1 MSNEF
6 NVAVKLQADASQYT
20 AEFTRAGR
28 TAAAFAAELNGGSS
42 AAAGG
47 LDKATAQAQRF
58 GATASAAASQAQQG
72 MAAATS
78 ATQALDTAVAKVNKT
93 ASSTQLGASLG
104 AVAKESQSATQALS
118 AADRQAQA
126 LGISAKQTAAA
137 MRGVPAQI
145 TDIVVGLQGGQAPMT
160 VLLQQGGQLKDM
172 FGGIAPAVRALGTAA
187 LGLLNPF
194 VIAGGVAA
202 ALALAYKQGSAE
214 ADEFRRAIVMSG
226 NAAGTSVGQLSDMA
240 RAVSTNIGT
249 QSQAAA
255 VLAQMASGGRIAG
268 DNLQYFTEVAMGL
281 ERYVGVPVKA
291 TIADLEELGKAPLAA
306 SVKLNEQY
314 RYLSVAVYEQI
325 KALDEQ
331 GRKEEA
337 ASVAQNAYAKAFE
350 ARKNEMRANLGYLE
364 SAWDKVTAAAKRGWD
379 AMLNVGRSTTST
391 DAATAIR
398 DRLSKQQEELA
409 AKRAINPYADT
420 SGLEKGI
427 EILKQRLGLL
437 ESDERQAKRM
447 AAAEAERSK
456 QTELRAEWDKV
467 VLANL
472 SKEKKLAQEIADIRA
487 KGAAAGIDKA
497 EIDKQVKAHQ
507 DKNADKSGASAAAA
521 AEKDALNARI
531 EATRQGY
538 KRLAAETADG
548 LGAIDALRQQGLL
561 SEYAA
566 LQRSTA
572 LRLQE
577 IDAHKAALNAELG
590 ELQGRK
596 NMARERAAVEG
607 QLAELEQKRVNL
619 QNASSRD
626 LDTLLIKPQLA
637 LVAGMRQGATAVNEQ
652 AAALEAQ
659 NRVYGLAG
667 SALADLNIAQ
677 LEQQRLDLE
686 ATDNVIP
693 GYIAAL
699 EDRIAAQ
706 KRLRAAM
713 ADKEAKDWAKEQA
726 EAAVKANDRATQA
739 IERQNEQL
747 AQSLTDNIMRGGKDA
762 GDYVEDYFRSLVLRP
777 VVSAALSPISGA
789 INGAVS
795 GAAGSA
801 GSSMLPSM
809 GGSVLGNALGGVG
822 AFGIGASYGATSLFA
837 NGLGATLSAG
847 GQMIGAGSVMS
858 GIGTIAGAL
867 GPIAL
872 GVGAIASIV
881 SKLDDSGTYHTGGA
895 AQYSA
900 ASGLQAGQSGENFNL
915 GFGRVEAGK
924 ETISAVGGLAKGL
937 AGALDGMAKAFGTQ
951 AGYEVAAAYADDRSK
966 DKSWAGLRFSLG
978 GQDLLNLNDNRE
990 SKWAPRELADGE
1002 EGWKQFLNLAAQ
1014 STREVMLKSVESPAW
1029 AKDIL
1034 NGLGESV
1041 SMEGLTTAVAQIG
1054 AAQEALVRVGTAM
1067 PTLAALSDQA
1077 TSALIKAAGGVDKL
1091 VGNLGSYYQNYFS
1104 EAERTQVSTKLVT
1117 DELQKLG
1124 YSMPESREQFRSW
1137 VDAAISAGESSASS
1151 AAGLLSLES
1160 AVAAL
1165 LPEAEAAVSALDRQK
1180 QERETLKSL
1189 AAEQDRL
1196 WADLA
1201 AAQGDNATA
1210 AERRYWIETKG
1221 MTAAEQAAYDLNAA
1235 LSKTVEATKKA
1246 ASAMSNLADQRFTL
1260 ENNLLEQAGQGA
1272 LAQQRTDERDLAK
1285 LTEGLPP
1292 ELAQQVAAEFAANV
1306 KLRDQ
1311 AAANAAAIERWRE
1324 TMAGVE
1330 QQFKAEQDAQ
1340 ANAARSA
1347 LDAARDRQTAAEK
1360 DLNTL
1365 KSVFDLLGESIA
1377 GLRGQVA
1384 STAAM
1389 QAQEA
1394 RAYIRQATTLMKSGG
1409 VPDQGK
1415 LQAAIRSAQAG
1426 IDGGQFG
1433 NRAESDYQRLVLAGE
1448 LAALQQGT
1456 AGQLTVAEQHLS
1468 LAQKGVDIAQ
1478 RQLDALGAIAAN
1490 IGSLSAA
1497 QAAAAGA
1504 KKDQWTSVNGNLVY
1518 ASSGGAV
1525 GLHTGSDVSIYG
1537 KDGSK
1542 FLGSEAISYVR
1553 NQLAGNAAASVY
1565 AAALEKGISATAL
1578 DQLMGWDPGTAN
1590 GWARDNQ
1597 LPQFAVGTNFVTY
1610 DMDARIHKGEAI
1622 LPAAFNP
1629 WAGGKSLVDM
1639 ARVERLLEVLI
1650 SEVRALKSGQDD
1662 ATWYARTAAEVLV
1675 RVTDN
1680 GNAARTRLMN
1690 ATPA

>member
-1 MSNEF
+1 
-6 NVAVKLQADASQYT
+6 
-20 AEFTRAGR
+20 
-28 TAAAFAAELNGGSS
+28 
-42 AAAGG
+42 
-47 LDKATAQAQRF
+47 
-58 GATASAAASQAQQG
+58 
-72 MAAATS
+72 
-78 ATQALDTAVAKVNKT
+78 
-93 ASSTQLGASLG
+93 
-104 AVAKESQSATQALS
+104 
-118 AADRQAQA
+118 
-126 LGISAKQTAAA
+126 
-137 MRGVPAQI
+137 
-145 TDIVVGLQGGQAPMT
+145 
-160 VLLQQGGQLKDM
+160 M
-172 FGGIAPAVRALGTAA
+172 FSIA
-187 LGLLNPF
+187 
-194 VIAGGVAA
+194 
-202 ALALAYKQGSAE
+202 
-214 ADEFRRAIVMSG
+214 
-226 NAAGTSVGQLSDMA
+226 
-240 RAVSTNIGT
+240 
-249 QSQAAA
+249 
-255 VLAQMASGGRIAG
+255 
-268 DNLQYFTEVAMGL
+268 
-281 ERYVGVPVKA
+281 
-291 TIADLEELGKAPLAA
+291 
-306 SVKLNEQY
+306 
-314 RYLSVAVYEQI
+314 I
-325 KALDEQ
+325 KALEQ
-331 GRKEEA
+331 KIAG
-337 ASVAQNAYAKAFE
+337 
-350 ARKNEMRANLGYLE
+350 
-364 SAWDKVTAAAKRGWD
+364 
-379 AMLNVGRSTTST
+379 
-391 DAATAIR
+391 
-398 DRLSKQQEELA
+398 
-409 AKRAINPYADT
+409 
-420 SGLEKGI
+420 
-427 EILKQRLGLL
+427 
-437 ESDERQAKRM
+437 ERQATEEQGKQ
-447 AAAEAERSK
+447 SK

-472 SKEKKLAQEIADIRA
+472 SKEKKLAQEIAEIRG
-487 KGAAAGIDKA
+487 KGAAAGIDQA
-497 EIDKQVKAHQ
+497 EIEKQVKAHQ
-507 DKNADKSGASAAAA
+507 EKNADKSAASAAAA

-531 EATRQGY
+531 EAARQGY
-538 KRLAAETADG
+538 KLLAAETADG

-607 QLAELEQKRVNL
+607 QLAELEQKRINL
-619 QNASSRD
+619 QNASARD

-637 LVAGMRQGATAVNEQ
+637 LVSSMRQGATAANEQ

-659 NRVYGLAG
+659 NSVYGLAG
-667 SALADLNIAQ
+667 SALADLSIAQ

-699 EDRIAAQ
+699 EGRIAAQ

-713 ADKEAKDWAKEQA
+713 ADKEAKDWAKEQD
-726 EAAVKANDRATQA
+726 EAAVKANERAVQA

-747 AQSLTDNIMRGGKDA
+747 AQSLTDNLMRGAKKGA
-762 GDYVEDYFRSLVLRP
+762 EYVEDYFRSLVLRP
-777 VVSAALSPISGA
+777 TIQALMSPVA
-789 INGAVS
+789 GAVNS
-795 GAAGSA
+795 VVGGAVNG
-801 GSSMLPSM
+801 
-809 GGSVLGNALGGVG
+809 ALGGGSGSNVLGMASNASSLYSAATGKGLIGNAVSTVG
-822 AFGIGASYGATSLFA
+822 GWMGF
-837 NGLGATLSAG
+837 
-847 GQMIGAGSVMS
+847 
-858 GIGTIAGAL
+858 
-867 GPIAL
+867 
-872 GVGAIASIV
+872 
-881 SKLDDSGTYHTGGA
+881 GGA
-895 AQYSA
+895 A
-900 ASGLQAGQSGENFNL
+900 ASGLGLTATSAGAGAIGAGIGSGLGLGSSAAATGLGLTTTGTGLGLSAASAGSGAIGAGLGTSAAAGGTAAAGTGLSGALAAIPVWGWALAAVAVLGSMLSKKSTPHMGALAEYSASTGLKTGDGYTSGSFGT
-915 GFGRVEAGK
+915 GFGGVVMNAETEKLTAGMAQSIVGVLDGTAAAFGK
-924 ETISAVGGLAKGL
+924 QVGFSAATAFADDTSKDGAWGALRI
-937 AGALDGMAKAFGTQ
+937 ALDGKD
-951 AGYEVAAAYADDRSK
+951 VVNWSDDR
-966 DKSWAGLRFSLG
+966 A
-978 GQDLLNLNDNRE
+978 
-990 SKWAPRELADGE
+990 SKWAPREFADGE
-1002 EGWKQFLNLAAQ
+1002 AGLTQYQAAAALGLRDALYSIDLPGWADNALSALGDAPSLEGLAAAVTQ
-1014 STREVMLKSVESPAW
+1014 INAVQAALKRVGMAMPQIAAMSDA
-1029 AKDIL
+1029 A
-1034 NGLGESV
+1034 
-1041 SMEGLTTAVAQIG
+1041 TTALINEAGG
-1054 AAQEALVRVGTAM
+1054 ADALVGG
-1067 PTLAALSDQA
+1067 LSSFYA
-1077 TSALIKAAGGVDKL
+1077 
-1091 VGNLGSYYQNYFS
+1091 NYFS
-1104 EAERTQVSTKLVT
+1104 EAERMGVATRMVT
-1117 DELQKLG
+1117 EELKTLG
-1124 YSMPESREQFRSW
+1124 YAMPSSRDEYKAW
-1137 VDAAISAGESSASS
+1137 VTAAIDSGEAGAKS

-1165 LPEAEAAVSALDRQK
+1165 LPETEAAVSALERQK
-1180 QERETLKSL
+1180 QERETLKRL

-1306 KLRDQ
+1306 KLREQ
-1311 AAANAAAIERWRE
+1311 AAANTAAIERWRE

-1426 IDGGQFG
+1426 IDGGKFG

-1639 ARVERLLEVLI
+1639 ARVERLLEVLV